1 MNENVTR
8 PSFGPAHQ
16 FPMTFGQIL
25 DRIFRLM
32 RSQLKLFIAVST
44 VPAVAMVL
52 MMALFFAIAFIPIFS
67 QLPKQPDPAQMF
79 RLMIPSMIFI
89 MPLSLVIFALYL
101 AASIHAAMQANLGIP
116 ITFSDAYQLAW
127 KRIGRYLWL
136 LFLAYIIAF
145 LPMLVI
151 ELMMFAGMGLLTA
164 GHTELSPGYFF
175 LIPLG
180 MLLFI
185 AAMVYGVIMAMRL
198 SLAFPASLAED
209 LTARA
214 ALRRSGQLTQGAKG
228 RIFLVLLVIYALG
241 YAAEMVGIMV
251 LVVVIGIGALAMA
264 ACGVQLLSV
273 TGIIGIVLASL
284 CFAAFLYLWMSLLWS
299 AFSASF
305 AVLYHDQ
312 RLRKEGPPPA
322 LPSMFVENQA

>member
-1 MNENVTR
+1 MNA
-8 PSFGPAHQ
+8 PIQPAMPY
-16 FPMTFGQIL
+16 PMTFGKIL
-25 DRIFRLM
+25 DRIFGLM

-136 LFLAYIIAF
+136 MLLIYLIVF

-151 ELMMFAGMGLLTA
+151 ELVMFGGMGLLTA
-164 GHTELSPGYFF
+164 GHTEFSPGFFF
-175 LIPLG
+175 LIPLEA
-180 MLLFI
+180 LLFI
-185 AAMVYGVIMAMRL
+185 AALVYGVVIAMRL

-241 YAAEMVGIMV
+241 YAAEMVGIMA
-251 LVVVIGIGALAMA
+251 LGAVIGIGALAMA
-264 ACGVQLLSV
+264 ACGVQMPSV
-273 TGIIGIVLASL
+273 AGTIGIVLASL
-284 CFAAFLYLWMSLLWS
+284 CFVAFLYLWMALLWS

-312 RLRKEGPPPA
+312 KLRKDGLLPVPLPPVEG
-322 LPSMFVENQA
+322 QA